1 MLRACVS
8 WKPRV
13 CGKAVGC
20 RAVDHE
26 EEPQA
31 QGRLGWQCS
40 CFHIALSGTV
50 IPAQSHSCVSWS
62 QVLAHLGEVLQL
74 SDGQFSG

>member
-1 MLRACVS
+1 MS

-40 CFHIALSGTV
+40 CFHMALSGTV
-50 IPAQSHSCVSWS
+50 IPAQSHT
-62 QVLAHLGEVLQL
+62 QVLE
-74 SDGQFSG
+74 SGPGSHRRGSEALVSKMYLMGDISK